1 MIGYA
6 DELLR
11 NLRSILDMFSTYH
24 VPIMVNGKRIKEVKL
39 ENDSTGDYK
48 INVELSDEPVELK
61 EEQP

>member
-11 NLRSILDMFSTYH
+11 DLRSILDMFSTYH
-24 VPIMVNGKRIKEVKL
+24 VPIMVNGKSIKKVKL
-39 ENDSTGDYK
+39 EYDSTGNYK

-61 EEQP
+61 EE